1 MSLPSQPHA
10 GAEPISLSYAKT
22 FLRVDHDHEDQLIS
36 DLITLSR
43 IRVEQM
49 TCHVLITRS
58 DAKVLPIDCPATLK
72 LSITPLVQ
80 VEGICVTDANG
91 SEHEIDAGD
100 YDVIRK
106 GDCTHICLTRQSRWS
121 AYSEDGETVVI
132 RYTAGF
138 GPSSDDVPH
147 PFRQAILLLVGQSY
161 EHRGST
167 ADLPAPMMVDALLM
181 PYRKFWI

>member
-1 MSLPSQPHA
+1 MSLPSQPVA

-49 TCHVLITRS
+49 TRHVLITRS
-58 DAKVLPIDCPATLK
+58 DAKTLPIDCPVTLK
-72 LSITPLVQ
+72 LSVAPLIQ
-80 VEGICVTDANG
+80 VDGICVTDADG
-91 SEHEIDAGD
+91 SEHEIGAQD
-100 YDVIRK
+100 YKVTRR
-106 GDCTHICLTRQSRWS
+106 GDCTHIALTGQSRWS
-121 AYSEDGETVVI
+121 AYSDNGEMVSI

-138 GPSSDDVPH
+138 GPSTDDVPH
-147 PFRQAILLLVGQSY
+147 PFRQAILLLLGQSY
-161 EHRGST
+161 EHRGGA
-167 ADLPAPMMVDALLM
+167 ADLPVPMMVDALLM

>member
-1 MSLPSQPHA
+1 MSLPSQPQA

-36 DLITLSR
+36 DLITLAR

-49 TCHVLITRS
+49 TRHVLITRS
-58 DAKVLPIDCPATLK
+58 DTKTLPIDCPAQLK
-72 LSITPLVQ
+72 LSVAPLIHVD
-80 VEGICVTDANG
+80 GICVSDADG
-91 SEHEIDAGD
+91 AEHEIDAGD

-106 GDCTHICLTRQSRWS
+106 GDCTHIHLTGKTRWG
-121 AYSEDGETVVI
+121 AYSDNGDTLII

-138 GPSSDDVPH
+138 GPSGDDVPH

-161 EHRGST
+161 EHRGSA
-167 ADLPAPMMVDALLM
+167 ADLPVPMMVDALLM